1 MSCVIKQL
9 RGRQVQ
15 RSGESDLPPV
25 SLLKFV
31 ENVVKMIRGKRDGK
45 GRKEVGVR
53 KMKMV
58 VLSSHPTH
66 THM

>member
-9 RGRQVQ
+9 RGRQVR

-31 ENVVKMIRGKRDGK
+31 ENMVKMIRGKNGREGK
-45 GRKEVGVR
+45 EGRWG
-53 KMKMV
+53 
-58 VLSSHPTH
+58 
-66 THM
+66 